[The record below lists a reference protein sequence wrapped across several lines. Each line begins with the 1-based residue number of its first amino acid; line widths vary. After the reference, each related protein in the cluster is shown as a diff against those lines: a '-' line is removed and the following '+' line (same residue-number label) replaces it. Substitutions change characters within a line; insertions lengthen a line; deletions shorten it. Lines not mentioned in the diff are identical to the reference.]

1 MKVLEILKE
10 QYNMLS
16 KDIDGVWIDPEKI
29 DEAIKELEEY
39 ESDMD
44 SYLDYTTGS
53 RCTKSFNS
61 CLGSIKIA
69 YGKELEKI
77 VKEHSEDRLA
87 ELEEKKMNDLI
98 ESIKTTSEYSKYI
111 QAKKDLKDVLKG
123 GKDYHSCSFMD
134 ISIRDDRFEARKKEL
149 IECIGIFILYKIEE
163 VNG

>member
-1 MKVLEILKE
+1 MKAIEILNKLVKAE
-10 QYNMLS
+10 HWEDYYPS
-16 KDIDGVWIDPEKI
+16 KNQCK
-29 DEAIKELEEY
+29 EAIKELEK
-39 ESDMD
+39 
-44 SYLDYTTGS
+44 L
-53 RCTKSFNS
+53 
-61 CLGSIKIA
+61 
-69 YGKELEKI
+69 
-77 VKEHSEDRLA
+77 VKENSEDRLA

-149 IECIGIFILYKIEE
+149 IECIGIFILNKIEE